1 MPTPA
6 AAPDRT
12 PRPRLR
18 AVLALAVAAALVVW
32 LLDQATKLWVERTM
46 ELGETIPVIDG
57 ILQWHYILNPGAAF
71 SLGEDFTWLFTA
83 IMAAVSLGIAI
94 YLPRVRSLPWALA
107 LGLVLGGALGN
118 LTDRVLRWPGFPSG
132 HVVDFIHV
140 NRFAVFNIA
149 DSGVVVGV
157 AAVALLIL
165 LGRDPDGIR
174 STGTGST
181 GSDGTEPVATDPRP
195 DPDPDADADPG
206 GDSGG
211 SSESPEDRPVRGP
224 WESTR

>member
-12 PRPRLR
+12 RHPRRLR
-18 AVLALAVAAALVVW
+18 AVLGAAVAAALVVY
-32 LLDQATKLWVERTM
+32 LLDQATKLRVERTM
-46 ELGETIPVIDG
+46 ELGESIPVIDG
-57 ILQWHYILNPGAAF
+57 LLQWHYILNPGAAF

-83 IMAAVSLGIAI
+83 IMAAVSIGIAV
-94 YLPRVRSLPWALA
+94 YLPRVRSMPWALA

-165 LGRDPDGIR
+165 LGREPDGTR
-174 STGTGST
+174 STGARST
-181 GSDGTEPVATDPRP
+181 ETQRRGEDGAEPVETATDE
-195 DPDPDADADPG
+195 G
-206 GDSGG
+206 GGPEGRSAGG
-211 SSESPEDRPVRGP
+211 PPEGAR
-224 WESTR
+224 